1 MDGTSKDTP
10 RTDVTGRSPVTAND
24 EWRRLRSAIWRTRPS
39 SPSWRPSRVCPT
51 PDGEQKP
58 DVPVAVMGRAR
69 FLSAPVVCRLLG
81 GELQELLGGGGVALV
96 GEAAQFVHVAKL
108 GGEFDQ
114 LVGRGGVAAVG
125 KVPQFMGAGNL
136 PSLPLSRRPGWR
148 W

>member
-1 MDGTSKDTP
+1 
-10 RTDVTGRSPVTAND
+10 
-24 EWRRLRSAIWRTRPS
+24 
-39 SPSWRPSRVCPT
+39 
-51 PDGEQKP
+51 
-58 DVPVAVMGRAR
+58 MGRAR

-96 GEAAQFVHVAKL
+96 GEAAQFVHVTKL

-136 PSLPLSRRPGWR
+136 SSLPLSRRPGWR